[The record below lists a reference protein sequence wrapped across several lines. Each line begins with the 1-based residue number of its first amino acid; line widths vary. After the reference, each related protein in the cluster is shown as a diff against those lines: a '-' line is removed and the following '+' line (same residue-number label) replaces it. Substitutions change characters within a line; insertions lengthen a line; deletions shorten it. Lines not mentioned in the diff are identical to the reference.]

1 MLFKAIDPILGVTMR
16 AAFFDSL
23 AAILALGWTVALADD
38 LPISHRTC
46 SETISFGQPLCD
58 PGTVDV
64 VAKPFD
70 LYAKAKQV
78 AVDPSLSGLPP
89 TFTAYVYGFSDNPN
103 EGWLAPPVFHV
114 PQAYPEHRASL
125 GTIRFDL
132 HNMLPRVLD
141 NTYMINNSIPAG
153 DQPINIH
160 THGLIVL
167 PHGADRDGAYGDF
180 VGVLG
185 CPETTVASCPRDPM
199 SAAMTEVCG
208 MAKSEAEGHACPN
221 SSMGSRHHDH
231 MMMPGTYHIHGHDV
245 LLKPVPYAIEVSGTH
260 PASLNWFHPHAHEI
274 SSPQVAAG
282 LSGVLTVG
290 SVCSDTNLSPAS
302 RTAVCPQ
309 TGGDPVP
316 NATIA
321 VRVLMLKDLQVFN
334 DRQGGD
340 GAGSAASAEGYRVIP
355 TCTTP
360 GLLSNG
366 YCSFPADGA
375 TQIAGNW
382 MFTVNGQIKPVVQM
396 TQGVPEIWRIANVSS
411 NATYRLSLCADAPVQ
426 DTATNP
432 HLVTCADMKTFQILS
447 LDGGRQPQGPVLTS
461 ETEVLLPPGA
471 RAEILLM
478 PQAGEKLQLVQK
490 GFEQPDLYPPVV
502 LASASSQNGSTTAPN
517 LIFTPFA
524 AASIGNT
531 QQEVEEPE
539 DCEHKPDDLG
549 VNDWVSLKG
558 DENVVSVFFAK
569 ISNDPEIL
577 SLGLYNGNPETGDA
591 QTQAHL
597 QGCLSGGDPE
607 SFDCKN
613 FKGGAFTMEH
623 RNLCLRHGKQIS
635 FRLYNLTEETHNF
648 HIHQQK
654 FAVGDPGGIMSADPS
669 IASALGSAI
678 QRKLASGS
686 PAADPSVSDPIVD
699 SVPVPSI
706 WVVDASGKK
715 QARPAE
721 VITMKFDRPEQVGDF
736 VFHCHILEHED
747 KGMMK
752 RITVYTR
759 DLR

>member
-1 MLFKAIDPILGVTMR
+1 MRVTFLTS
-16 AAFFDSL
+16 AAALVS
-23 AAILALGWTVALADD
+23 LGWTVALAND
-38 LPISHRTC
+38 LPTTHRTC
-46 SETISFGQPLCD
+46 SETITVGQPLCD
-58 PGTVDV
+58 PGEVDV

-70 LYAKAKQV
+70 LYAKAKSI
-78 AVDPSLSGLPP
+78 AVDPTLSALPP
-89 TFTAYVYGFSDNPN
+89 SFTAYVYGFSDDPN

-125 GTIRFDL
+125 GTIRFHL
-132 HNMLPRVLD
+132 HNRLPPVLD
-141 NTYMINNSIPAG
+141 NTYMINNSVPAG

-167 PHGADRDGAYGDF
+167 PHEADHDGAYGDF

-185 CPETTVASCPRDPM
+185 CPETTVASCPHDPL

-221 SSMGSRHHDH
+221 SAMGGMHHH
-231 MMMPGTYHIHGHDV
+231 ESTMMPGTYHVHGHDV
-245 LLKPVPYAIEVSGTH
+245 LLKPIPYAIEVSGTH
-260 PASLNWFHPHAHEI
+260 PASLNWFHPHAHEL
-274 SSPQVAAG
+274 SSPQVGAG

-290 SVCSDTNLSPAS
+290 SLCSDASLAPQS
-302 RTAVCPQ
+302 RTVICPP
-309 TGGDPVP
+309 TGDDPAP
-316 NATIA
+316 NGSVA
-321 VRVLMLKDLQVFN
+321 VRVLMLKDFQVYN
-334 DRQGGD
+334 DRQGKD
-340 GAGSAASAEGYRVIP
+340 GTGNAASAEGYRVIP
-355 TCTTP
+355 TCATG

-366 YCSFPADGA
+366 YCPFPADDA
-375 TQIAGNW
+375 TQIAGKW
-382 MFTVNGQIKPVVQM
+382 LFTVNGQIKPVIQM

-411 NATYRLSLCADAPVQ
+411 NATYRLSLCADAPTT
-426 DTATNP
+426 DIATNP
-432 HLVTCADMKTFQILS
+432 HLVTCANTKEFQILS

-461 ETEVLLPPGA
+461 EHEVLLPPGA
-471 RAEILLM
+471 RAEILLK
-478 PQAGEKLQLVQK
+478 PQAGEILQLVQK
-490 GFEQPDLYPPVV
+490 GFEQPDLYPPAV
-502 LASASSQNGSTTAPN
+502 LATALSQSGNATAPD
-517 LIFTPFA
+517 LTFLPIAGVSFSKLQP
-524 AASIGNT
+524 
-531 QQEVEEPE
+531 ELEEPE
-539 DCEHKPDDLG
+539 DCEHKPHDLG

-558 DENVVSVFFAK
+558 DENVVSVFFGK

-597 QGCLSGGDPE
+597 QSCLSGGNPD
-607 SFDCKN
+607 SFDCKI

-635 FRLYNLTEETHNF
+635 FRLYNLTEETHNL

-654 FAVGDPGGIMSADPS
+654 FAVGDAGVTETADPS
-669 IASALGSAI
+669 IASALGSVI
-678 QRKLASGS
+678 QRQLVSGLRV
-686 PAADPSVSDPIVD
+686 ADNAVSDPIVD

-706 WVVDASGKK
+706 WVTDSNGNK
-715 QARPAE
+715 QARRAE

-759 DLR
+759 DLH